1 MNVEELKAKHTRLC
15 LLNIAYEPEA
25 KIHAEC
31 HTEASIDYAI
41 AMLENVDK
49 FSISINAR
57 AIIQSEIKKLK
68 TLKNN
73 L

>member
-1 MNVEELKAKHTRLC
+1 MNVEELKARHEAAIIDGLRF
-15 LLNIAYEPEA
+15 EPIVKA
-25 KIHAEC
+25 
-31 HTEASIDYAI
+31 HTEASIDLAI

-57 AIIQSEIKKLK
+57 AIIQSEIKKLQI
-68 TLKNN
+68 LKNN